1 MTVYE
6 LREILD
12 EYSGEMQVVI
22 SDKFGQEVLELEKV
36 MINYKKDDARLAL
49 IPEEVL
55 RSGIYGVT

>member
-12 EYSGEMQVVI
+12 QYSGEMQVVI
-22 SDKFGQEVLELEKV
+22 SDKFGQEVLDIEKV

-49 IPEEVL
+49 IPEE
-55 RSGIYGVT
+55 Y

>member
-22 SDKFGQEVLELEKV
+22 YDKYGQEVLGLEKV
-36 MINYKKDDARLAL
+36 MINYKKDNARLVL
-49 IPEEVL
+49 ISEE
-55 RSGIYGVT
+55 Y